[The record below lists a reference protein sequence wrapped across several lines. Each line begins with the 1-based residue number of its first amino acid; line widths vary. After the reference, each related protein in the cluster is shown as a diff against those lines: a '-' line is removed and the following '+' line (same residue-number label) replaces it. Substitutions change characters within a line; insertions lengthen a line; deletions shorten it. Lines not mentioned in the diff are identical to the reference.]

1 MCDSYFREKKRKIT
15 GICVEKELNFCI
27 DFIVKGNTVQIIE
40 EREIGAALW
49 FSYFLK
55 TIIVGGP
62 HM

>member
-1 MCDSYFREKKRKIT
+1 MCGKGAELLYRFYCQREHSA
-15 GICVEKELNFCI
+15 N
-27 DFIVKGNTVQIIE
+27 NE